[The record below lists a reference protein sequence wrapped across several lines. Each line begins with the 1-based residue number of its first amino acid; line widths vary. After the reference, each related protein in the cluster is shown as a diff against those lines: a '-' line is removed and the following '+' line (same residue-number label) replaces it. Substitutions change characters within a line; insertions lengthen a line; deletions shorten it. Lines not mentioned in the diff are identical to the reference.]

1 MGKQLFANNASAL
14 LAASIDDNDLTIQVE
29 SGYGARFPN
38 PGAGEEFVVSLI
50 NAAGDIEYCRITS
63 RATDL
68 LTVAS
73 GGRGYDGSSAQA
85 WTNGQTRVEYRLTKK
100 IMEEFIQRSGDA
112 MSGDLDMDEND
123 LKDAHVTGAATLI
136 DGGQIVGVPL
146 RGTADDSS
154 NEIAVPSDGSR
165 ATSGGSAILT
175 EGDDEG
181 VATAAFAVGMIMM
194 WYGAAVDCPDG
205 WAICNGGNGT
215 PDLRDRLPIGVG
227 TTAATVG
234 ATGGAASSAGGVT
247 GAAGAHTHTTTTGDH
262 TLTVDEMP
270 SHSHRAYMNDTS
282 CSGSGKA
289 LWALDNSPSYHTTSS
304 NSGGQPLIEA
314 TGGGQPHS
322 HPGGST
328 NDPGNHTHTTPAVA
342 TLPPYLGLHF
352 IMFIGF

>member
-29 SGYGARFPN
+29 SGFGARFPN
-38 PGAGEEFVVSLI
+38 PGANEEFIVSLI

-100 IMEEFIQRSGDA
+100 VMEEFIQRSGDT

-154 NEIAVPSDGSR
+154 NEIAVPADGSR

-181 VATAAFAVGMIMM
+181 VATAAFSVGMIMD

-205 WAICNGGNGT
+205 WAICDGTNGT
-215 PDLRDRLPIGVG
+215 PDMRGLFSIGVDGSHALG
-227 TTAATVG
+227 TSGGSATTSGNTASDGGST
-234 ATGGAASSAGGVT
+234 TGGHALTVAELATHDHGGSISSSSITLPMTDDDNSQPPYTRLEGSNVGSPSSASFSVT
-247 GAAGAHTHTTTTGDH
+247 LNGTIAPQGSGDAHTHST
-262 TLTVDEMP
+262 P
-270 SHSHRAYMNDTS
+270 NHSHAI
-282 CSGSGKA
+282 
-289 LWALDNSPSYHTTSS
+289 S
-304 NSGGQPLIEA
+304 NLAII
-314 TGGGQPHS
+314 
-322 HPGGST
+322 
-328 NDPGNHTHTTPAVA
+328 
-342 TLPPYLGLHF
+342 PPYRALYK

>member
-29 SGYGARFPN
+29 SGFGARFPN
-38 PGAGEEFVVSLI
+38 PGANEEFVVSLI

-73 GGRGYDGSSAQA
+73 GGRGYDGSSAQS

-100 IMEEFIQRSGDA
+100 VMEEFIQRSGDT
-112 MSGDLDMDEND
+112 MSGDLDMDGND
-123 LKDAHVTGAATLI
+123 LIDAHVSGSATLI
-136 DGGQIVGVPL
+136 TGGQIVGVPV
-146 RGTADDSS
+146 RGVADDSS
-154 NEIAVPSDGSR
+154 NELAVPVDGSP
-165 ATSGGSAILT
+165 ATMGGAVILT
-175 EGDDEG
+175 VGDNEN
-181 VATAAFAVGMIMM
+181 VRTATFDVGMIMM

-205 WAICNGGNGT
+205 WAICNGTNST

-227 TTAATVG
+227 TTAPTVG
-234 ATGGAASSAGGVT
+234 ATGGAAASSAGVT
-247 GAAGAHTHTTTTGDH
+247 GSAGAHTHTTTSGPH

-270 SHSHRAYMNDTS
+270 THHHQAWMNDTS
-282 CSGSGKA
+282 CGGSGKN
-289 LWALDNSPSYHTTSS
+289 LWALDNGPSYHDSSS
-304 NSGGQPLIEA
+304 NSSGHNLINDA
-314 TGGGQPHS
+314 GGGQPHS
-322 HPGGST
+322 HGDGTT